1 MYSKN
6 QDQKAPAKEITITN
20 QKPFYRK
27 KGLPCLTCGSTAESL
42 FIQRNE
48 IYLMCD
54 ECHTPKGKDAFKKM
68 T

>member
-1 MYSKN
+1 MNSKN
-6 QDQKAPAKEITITN
+6 EELKATAREITITN

-42 FIQRNE
+42 FINNSE

-54 ECHTPKGKDAFKKM
+54 ECHTPKGKGAFKKL